1 MQGYLGNGVH
11 AQAGERKNWGTAK
24 MSILRQV
31 RSKRKDIIL
40 QALQEGGHTMS
51 REELYAENRELRRI
65 IKQKQDIIDAMIM
78 AHTGENLE
86 HKKKHETKEND
97 K

>member
-1 MQGYLGNGVH
+1 
-11 AQAGERKNWGTAK
+11 

-40 QALQEGGHTMS
+40 QALQEGGQSKMS

-78 AHTGENLE
+78 AHTGENLD
-86 HKKKHETKEND
+86 HKKNTKQRRMTND
-97 K
+97 